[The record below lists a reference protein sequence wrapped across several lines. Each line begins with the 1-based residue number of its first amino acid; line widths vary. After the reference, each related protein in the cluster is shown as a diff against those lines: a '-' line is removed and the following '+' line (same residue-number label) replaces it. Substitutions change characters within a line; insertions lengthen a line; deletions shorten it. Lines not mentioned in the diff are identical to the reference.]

1 MLAPLELPLPS
12 VVPELP
18 PLPEDE
24 SDDLSLLEPLSLLLS
39 VEPEP
44 ELPDEPFLPP
54 PSFPLVGGCVWP
66 WVEPVVAVLA
76 RRTSERV
83 FVPELFEVVVLV
95 TLEWLPGWEERA
107 RSPPEAAGDSGVAAG
122 GGVGAGVGLGVGV
135 ETGCVEGF
143 VFLGAGFDTTVCA
156 TGVTTVCATG
166 ACTGAATGTCDV
178 ATTLCT
184 GAATVDGAL
193 KRTSVAIVFGLAPCL
208 ETVRA
213 GSAAAWMTL
222 EAEPAATLRVGCEPL
237 EP

>member
-1 MLAPLELPLPS
+1 MLAPLELPLS
-12 VVPELP
+12 VRRSGASALAGGRVGRLVAARAAV
-18 PLPEDE
+18 LA
-24 SDDLSLLEPLSLLLS
+24 
-39 VEPEP
+39 
-44 ELPDEPFLPP
+44 
-54 PSFPLVGGCVWP
+54 LVGGAGARAAGRTPLTAAVVPLGRRLVWP

-83 FVPELFEVVVLV
+83 FVPEPFEVVALV

-107 RSPPEAAGDSGVAAG
+107 RSPPESAGDSGVAAG
-122 GGVGAGVGLGVGV
+122 GGVGAGFGLGLGF

-166 ACTGAATGTCDV
+166 ACTGAATGSVTSPPRCAPVRRRSTAAEAHQRRDR
-178 ATTLCT
+178 LRL
-184 GAATVDGAL
+184 GA
-193 KRTSVAIVFGLAPCL
+193 CL
-208 ETVRA
+208 DTVRA

-222 EAEPAATLRVGCEPL
+222 EAEPAATLRVGCEPF